1 MSPDALIHS
10 LNEAQRAAVTAP
22 LGPVLVLAG
31 AGSGKTRVLTHR
43 AAWLILEHGVSPHG
57 LMAVT
62 FTNKAAAEMRG
73 RIESLLGM
81 PADPL
86 WIGTFH
92 GLSHRMLRRHWRE
105 ARLPQSFQILDDD
118 DQQRLVRRI
127 IREQKLDEQ
136 RWVPREVQNFI
147 NNNKDEGRRAKKL
160 DDRNDP
166 TRQQLI
172 RLYALYEARCEQAGV
187 VDFAE
192 LLLRS
197 VEMLRDVPDL
207 GDYYR
212 ERFGHVLVDE
222 FQDTN
227 GIQYEWLKVLV
238 GKSGAPF
245 VVGDDDQCLAAGT
258 SVTMGDGSIKPI
270 ETVMPG
276 DRVMSSYGA
285 GDFRPAAVAARFAK
299 RRRGPMISL
308 HLQSGAVIKS
318 TPEHT
323 HFAGYVLGETPQ
335 THFLYLMYKSGIGYR
350 LGTSQVYTNGQV
362 KPVVGFRRRAVQEHA
377 DAAWIIRT
385 HTTENQARL
394 DEMVSSL
401 RYGLPTL
408 PFVPRKGKARN
419 GLVHDSRLI
428 AEVFSSVDTTAA
440 ALRLL
445 EDVGL
450 DPERPHHT
458 PQGRDSRRRNIV
470 ITLCGDRRG
479 ARPMHRISIIGID
492 RKDAAALTALGLSV
506 RPAGYLKKSWRFETV
521 RADFGE
527 IMTIARRIRDKF
539 DDARYVLQ
547 AHMLNRSLPFITA
560 SSIRPGMVVATAA
573 GRFDTVNRI
582 EHEECEG
589 QVYDLN
595 VDCTHNFIAN
605 GVVTHN
611 SIYRWRGARVENMQQ
626 VRREFG
632 ATVYK
637 LEQNYRST
645 EVILAAANAVIA
657 KNTDRMGKEL
667 WTATKGGEPI
677 RVYAAFNERDEADFV
692 IERIREHE
700 RRGLPLAAA
709 AVLYRSNAQ
718 SRAFEEVLMA
728 SRIPYRVYGGL
739 RFFERAEIK
748 DALSYLRL
756 TQSRADDLAFERIVN
771 LPTRGIGGATL
782 ELLRADAREHGRSLW
797 DAGHAL
803 LPTLPGRAAS
813 ALNGFFALIDRLA
826 AAIAELPLHEQVQA
840 VIQGSGL
847 RDHHAKVK
855 DNKGEARVENLDE
868 LVNAAE
874 GFEPDND
881 DGLSPLGAF
890 LAHATLESGETQAA
904 TGLDCVQLMT
914 LHAAKGLEF
923 PTVFVVG
930 LEEGLFPSDH
940 SALDADRLPE
950 ERRLCYVG
958 LTRAMQRLYL
968 THAESRRI
976 FGRTAYR
983 DPSRFLSELPPE
995 ALEDVRPRIS
1005 VSRPLYTAP
1014 GPAIIRRGDI
1024 VEAAETRRRS
1034 RAATPIAGEDVPMR
1048 LGSRVRHPKFGEG
1061 TILRFEGVG
1070 ESRQVHVNFEQAGQK
1085 WLMYEL
1091 ARLEQ
1096 IR

>member
-1 MSPDALIHS
+1 MPAHDLLQS
-10 LNEAQRAAVTAP
+10 LNDEQRAAVTAP
-22 LGPVLVLAG
+22 IGPVLVLAG

-62 FTNKAAAEMRG
+62 FTNKAASEMRG

-81 PADPL
+81 PADAL

-105 ARLPQSFQILDDD
+105 ARLPQSFQILDED
-118 DQQRLVRRI
+118 DQQRLVRKI

-136 RWVPREVQNFI
+136 RWVPREVQGFI
-147 NNNKDEGRRAKKL
+147 NSNKDEGRRSKNIS
-160 DDRNDP
+160 DRNDP
-166 TRQQLI
+166 TRKQLI
-172 RLYALYEARCEQAGV
+172 HLYELYEKRCEQAGV

-197 VEMLRDVPDL
+197 FELLRDVPDL

-212 ERFGHVLVDE
+212 DRFRHLLVDE

-227 GIQYEWLKVLV
+227 GIQYDWLKQLV
-238 GKSGAPF
+238 GKGGAPF

-258 SVTMGDGSIKPI
+258 PVTMGDGTTRPI
-270 ETVMPG
+270 EVVSPG
-276 DRVMSSYGA
+276 DEVLSSYGC
-285 GDFRPAAVAARFAK
+285 GDFRPATVTDRFVK
-299 RRRGPMISL
+299 HRRGVIISL
-308 HLQSGAVIKS
+308 HLRSGRVIES

-335 THFLYLMYKSGIGYR
+335 TYFLYLMHRRGVGYR
-350 LGTSQVYTNGQV
+350 LGTSQVYTRSQV
-362 KPVVGFRRRAVQEHA
+362 KPIVGFRLRAAHERA

-385 HTTENQARL
+385 HATENLARL
-394 DEMVSSL
+394 DEMVTSL

-408 PFVPRKGKARN
+408 PFLPRKGRSRN
-419 GLVHDSRLI
+419 GLVHDAELIGRLFKSI
-428 AEVFSSVDTTAA
+428 DTSEGAV
-440 ALRLL
+440 RLL

-450 DPERPHHT
+450 DPDRPHHH
-458 PQGRDSRRRNIV
+458 PRGRNSKRRNIV

-479 ARPMHRISIIGID
+479 SHPMHRISIVGVD
-492 RKDAAALTALGLSV
+492 RKDAATLEALGLNV
-506 RPAGYLKKSWRFETV
+506 RPAGCSKKSWRFETV
-521 RADFGE
+521 RSDFGE
-527 IMTIARRIRDKF
+527 IMSIARRIRERF
-539 DDARYVLQ
+539 DDAQCVLQ
-547 AHMLNRSLPFITA
+547 GHVLERSLPFTNA
-560 SSIRPGMVVATAA
+560 SSIRPGMVMATEVGKFDVVEHIENKEFV
-573 GRFDTVNRI
+573 GR
-582 EHEECEG
+582 
-589 QVYDLN
+589 VYDLN
-595 VDCTHNFIAN
+595 VDRTHNFIAN
-605 GVVTHN
+605 GIVTHN
-611 SIYRWRGARVENMQQ
+611 SIYRWRGARVENMQHF
-626 VRREFG
+626 RREFG
-632 ATVYK
+632 ATVYR
-637 LEQNYRST
+637 LQQNYRST
-645 EVILAAANAVIA
+645 AVILGAANAVIA

-692 IERIREHE
+692 IDRIREHE

-718 SRAFEEVLMA
+718 SRAFEEALMA
-728 SRIPYRVYGGL
+728 ARIPYRVYGGL

-748 DALSYLRL
+748 DALAYLRL
-756 TQSRADDLAFERIVN
+756 TQLRDDDIAFERVVN

-782 ELLRADAREHGRSLW
+782 DLLRSDARDHGRSLW
-797 DAGHAL
+797 QAGQAL
-803 LPTLPGRAAS
+803 APTLPARAAG
-813 ALNGFFALIDRLA
+813 ALRGFYALIDRLA
-826 AAIAELPLHEQVQA
+826 AAIAELPLHEQVQH
-840 VIQGSGL
+840 VIQHSGL
-847 RDHHAKVK
+847 RDHHAREK

-874 GFEPDND
+874 GFEPEND
-881 DGLSPLGAF
+881 EGLSPLASF

-930 LEEGLFPSDH
+930 LEEGLFPSEH
-940 SALDADRLPE
+940 SAFDADRLPE

-976 FGRTAYR
+976 FGRTSYR

-1005 VSRPLYTAP
+1005 VSRPLYVSGRIALAAPAP
-1014 GPAIIRRGDI
+1014 GDTA
-1024 VEAAETRRRS
+1024 RRRS
-1034 RAATPIAGEDVPMR
+1034 RAMPIAGEDLPMR
-1048 LGSRVRHPKFGEG
+1048 LGTRVRHAKFGEG
-1061 TILRFEGVG
+1061 TILRFEGIG
-1070 ESRQVHVNFEQAGQK
+1070 DSRQVHVNFEQVGQK
-1085 WLMYEL
+1085 VLMYEL

-1096 IR
+1096 IS

>member
-1 MSPDALIHS
+1 MKSQDLLQS
-10 LNEAQRAAVTAP
+10 LNEEQRAAVTAP

-43 AAWLILEHGVSPHG
+43 AAWLILENGVSPHG

-73 RIESLLGM
+73 RIESLLNV
-81 PADPL
+81 PADAL

-105 ARLPQSFQILDDD
+105 ARLPQSFQILDQD
-118 DQQRLVRRI
+118 DQERLVRKI
-127 IREQKLDEQ
+127 IRDQRLDEQ
-136 RWVPREVQNFI
+136 RWVTREVQNFI
-147 NNNKDEGRRAKKL
+147 NSSKDEGRRSKNLA
-160 DDRNDP
+160 DRNDP
-166 TRQQLI
+166 TRKQLI
-172 RLYALYEARCEQAGV
+172 HLYRLYEERCTTAGV

-197 VEMLRDVPDL
+197 FELLRDVPEL

-212 ERFGHVLVDE
+212 ERFRHVLVDE

-227 GIQYEWLKVLV
+227 GIQYDWLRQLV
-238 GKSGAPF
+238 GRTGAPF

-258 SVTMGDGSIKPI
+258 SVPMENGSTKPI
-270 ETVMPG
+270 EAVLPG
-276 DRVMSSYGA
+276 ERVLSSYGS
-285 GDFRPAAVAARFAK
+285 GDFRPATVTEKFVK
-299 RRRGPMISL
+299 LRRGPMIAL
-308 HLQSGAVIKS
+308 YLRSGRVVKS

-335 THFLYLMYKSGIGYR
+335 TYFLYLMHKEGVGYR
-350 LGTSQVYTNGQV
+350 LGTSRVYTKGQA
-362 KPVVGFRRRAVQEHA
+362 KPIVGFRQRAIQEHA

-385 HTTENQARL
+385 HISENLARF
-394 DEMVSSL
+394 DEMLTSL
-401 RYGLPTL
+401 QYGIPTL
-408 PFVPRKGKARN
+408 PFVPRKGGAVN
-419 GLVHDSRLI
+419 GLVHDPALI
-428 AEVFSSVDTTAA
+428 ARMFASIDTSEA

-445 EDVGL
+445 ENSGL
-450 DPERPHHT
+450 DPDRPHHC
-458 PQGRDSRRRNIV
+458 PQGRDSNRRNIV

-479 ARPMHRISIIGID
+479 PHPMHRISIIGVESS
-492 RKDAAALTALGLSV
+492 DAAALKAIGLSV
-506 RPAGYLKKSWRFETV
+506 RPAGSTKKSWRFETV
-521 RADFGE
+521 RSDFGE
-527 IMTIARRIRDKF
+527 IMAIARRIRERLH
-539 DDARYVLQ
+539 DARYVLQ
-547 AHMLNRSLPFITA
+547 GHILKRSLPFVTA
-560 SSIRPGMVVATAA
+560 SSIRPGMVMPDDS
-573 GRFDTVNRI
+573 GNFDVVERVQR
-582 EHEECEG
+582 EEALG
-589 QVYDLN
+589 KVYDLN
-595 VDCTHNFIAN
+595 IARTHNFIAN
-605 GVVTHN
+605 GIVTHN
-611 SIYRWRGARVENMQQ
+611 SVYRWRGAKVENMQHF
-626 VRREFG
+626 RREYG

-645 EVILAAANAVIA
+645 AVILAAANAVIA

-667 WTATKGGEPI
+667 WTAAKGGEPI

-692 IERIREHE
+692 IDRIRDHQ

-718 SRAFEEVLMA
+718 SRAFEESLMA
-728 SRIPYRVYGGL
+728 ARIPYRVYGGL

-748 DALSYLRL
+748 DAFAYLRL
-756 TQSRADDLAFERIVN
+756 TQSRDDDIAFERVVN

-782 ELLRADAREHGRSLW
+782 ELLRNDARDHNRSLW
-797 DAGHAL
+797 CAGHEL
-803 LPTLPGRAAS
+803 SVSLPARAAGS
-813 ALNGFFALIDRLA
+813 LRGFFALIDRLA
-826 AAIAELPLHEQVQA
+826 VEIAELPLHEQVKH
-840 VIQGSGL
+840 VVEHSGL
-847 RDHHAKVK
+847 RDHHAKEK

-874 GFEPDND
+874 AFAPEND
-881 DGLSPLGAF
+881 EGLSPLGSF

-930 LEEGLFPSDH
+930 LEEGLFPSEH
-940 SALDADRLPE
+940 SAYDADRLPE

-976 FGRTAYR
+976 FGRTTYR
-983 DPSRFLSELPPE
+983 DRSRFLSELPPE

-1005 VSRPLYTAP
+1005 VSRPLYISERVSFST
-1014 GPAIIRRGDI
+1014 PAADD
-1024 VEAAETRRRS
+1024 AARRRS
-1034 RAATPIAGEDVPMR
+1034 RAMPVSGEDLPMR
-1048 LGSRVRHPKFGEG
+1048 LGARVRHAKFGEG
-1061 TILRFEGVG
+1061 TILRFEGQG
-1070 ESRQVHVNFEQAGQK
+1070 ESRQVHVNFESVGRK
-1085 WLMYEL
+1085 ILMYGL

-1096 IR
+1096 IS